1 MTIRLVALMSVI
13 LLLSL
18 AAFGLVVNHYQDQV
32 MQEVAKTAS
41 AVGQATL
48 RTFEFQ
54 SHHGNDEVS
63 FGPEGA
69 GIFVWESGVG
79 TIDLAGNAEAIA
91 LATHGELTDS
101 AGPNAVIRPFGEGK
115 PEIEVIERLNEMDV
129 VRRRLVATSTGEEG
143 EVVVRCELDA
153 ATGEEDCTTTRDG
166 ETVEGGNRF
175 FVRIDDV
182 HAESDPAEGLVL
194 KIPRFLEKNVA
205 LREPATAG
213 TGHAHESAVH
223 FDSALEEIKVP
234 ISDDPFRDL
243 FARLRQRSLFL
254 FLGVF
259 LVGTALSAGVAAR
272 FTRPIRRLDSG
283 LRRLSEGDL
292 EARVDVRGHDEVARL
307 GGAFNEM
314 TRKLRDHR
322 ERSREMTRREKLS
335 AIGRLAAGVA
345 HDVRN
350 PLHSIGL
357 TLQHLQEAGRPEGG
371 ERAVEF
377 DRSVEIIRG
386 EIRRLDQLVAN
397 FLRFTASEAQAR
409 QLVDLG
415 ELLDETVRLIKKEA
429 EWRNVEVQLD
439 VDDDVPQIAADG
451 EALRSS
457 ILNLVLNSFEA
468 MPDGGQLVLRLR
480 AGEGEVSLEVADDG
494 VGIDPEEQERVFE
507 FAYTTREGGNGLGL
521 AMVHQCVV
529 EEHGGRVS
537 LESRP
542 GEGTRVTL
550 ALPRTPGDGEAA

>member
-1 MTIRLVALMSVI
+1 MMIEIRRETPGDLDAIRGIANSYNENLLVR
-13 LLLSL
+13 
-18 AAFGLVVNHYQDQV
+18 AADV
-32 MQEVAKTAS
+32 
-41 AVGQATL
+41 TL
-48 RTFEFQ
+48 
-54 SHHGNDEVS
+54 
-63 FGPEGA
+63 
-69 GIFVWESGVG
+69 
-79 TIDLAGNAEAIA
+79 
-91 LATHGELTDS
+91 
-101 AGPNAVIRPFGEGK
+101 K
-115 PEIEVIERLNEMDV
+115 
-129 VRRRLVATSTGEEG
+129 EG
-143 EVVVRCELDA
+143 E
-153 ATGEEDCTTTRDG
+153 
-166 ETVEGGNRF
+166 
-175 FVRIDDV
+175 
-182 HAESDPAEGLVL
+182 
-194 KIPRFLEKNVA
+194 
-205 LREPATAG
+205 
-213 TGHAHESAVH
+213 
-223 FDSALEEIKVP
+223 
-234 ISDDPFRDL
+234 L

-292 EARVDVRGHDEVARL
+292 DARVEVRGHDEVARL

-322 ERSREMTRREKLS
+322 ERSRELTRREKLS

-386 EIRRLDQLVAN
+386 EIRRLDQLVGN

-409 QLVDLG
+409 QHVDLG
-415 ELLDETVRLIKKEA
+415 GLLDETVRLIKKEA
-429 EWRNVEVQLD
+429 EWRNVDVQLE
-439 VDDDVPQIAADG
+439 VDEAVPPVAADG

-468 MPDGGQLVLRLR
+468 MPDGGQLALRLR
-480 AGEGEVSLEVADDG
+480 AENDEVCLEVADDG
-494 VGIDPEEQERVFE
+494 VGIDPAEQERVFE
-507 FAYTTREGGNGLGL
+507 FAFTTREGGNGLGL

-529 EEHGGRVS
+529 EDHGGRVT
-537 LESRP
+537 LESKP

-550 ALPRTPGDGEAA
+550 VLPCTSGGEEAE